1 MFDPL
6 KYKRLPG
13 IESGIA
19 KVIPWADRPMEVSF
33 HPKIALRHN
42 RPLTSLVRVSRDV
55 PVSRPSG
62 RAGRKSWI
70 GSSRRSCSWWRRWSS
85 WGMPSQTITIIIII
99 IIIITTIIIMPDGGD
114 GRVGGSRASF
124 AASRFVLVARL
135 GSCHQRS
142 LNCHPRCHWAWTV
155 PWWQNFVDSTMLRK

>member
-19 KVIPWADRPMEVSF
+19 KVIPWADRPMEVSL
-33 HPKIALRHN
+33 HPQITLRHN
-42 RPLTSLVRVSRDV
+42 WPLTNLVCVSRDV
-55 PVSRPSG
+55 PVSWPSG
-62 RAGRKSWI
+62 WAGWKSWI
-70 GSSRRSCSWWRRWSS
+70 WSSRGGRRACWAAA
-85 WGMPSQTITIIIII
+85 GAR
-99 IIIITTIIIMPDGGD
+99 DGAAADGWD